1 MRAPRN
7 LKQQLDGEIFE
18 LLFSLTDFVTFKE
31 VMLDY
36 KAYKEG
42 SFQDITS
49 GITVQRITET
59 DSPYEL

>member
-1 MRAPRN
+1 MPRN

-18 LLFSLTDFVTFKE
+18 LLFSLTDFVQFKE

-42 SFQDITS
+42 TYQDITS
-49 GITVQRITET
+49 GITVQRITKI
-59 DSPYEL
+59 DSQDEL